1 MISKVVM
8 PDLGATGGPVTLIEW
23 LVATGEQVRAGQP
36 LFLVE
41 TDKAAVEV
49 EAFRDGLVRQLL
61 VETGDSVP
69 LGGVVALLADSLEEP
84 LPDILTAKDHLEAV
98 PLPGPIQYSFTTE
111 RDGRLLVSPVAR
123 RLAKTE
129 GIDLLHVEG
138 TGRQG
143 QILKRD
149 VVEALYA
156 TGIDLAEDRRIR
168 REPVSGMRKAIARLT
183 SKSKNEIPH
192 FYADITVD
200 MTQALAML
208 QEAREYAKES
218 DRYSPT
224 ITDVCLR
231 AAGLTLID
239 FPQLNASLLENEILY
254 YLDINIGLVVGLEE
268 GGLLVPVIHNADR
281 FDLYTL
287 AAVSSRLKERA
298 ESGILRESEL
308 SSGTFTLSNLGMF
321 GIDSFTAVINPPQ
334 AGMLA
339 LGAVQ
344 EAPAV
349 HNGAIVARPLMKAT
363 LSVDHRLVDGVAA
376 ARFLTSWKELLEN
389 PANMMVENTEETGR

>member
-1 MISKVVM
+1 
-8 PDLGATGGPVTLIEW
+8 
-23 LVATGEQVRAGQP
+23 
-36 LFLVE
+36 
-41 TDKAAVEV
+41 
-49 EAFRDGLVRQLL
+49 
-61 VETGDSVP
+61 
-69 LGGVVALLADSLEEP
+69 
-84 LPDILTAKDHLEAV
+84 
-98 PLPGPIQYSFTTE
+98 
-111 RDGRLLVSPVAR
+111 
-123 RLAKTE
+123 
-129 GIDLLHVEG
+129 
-138 TGRQG
+138 
-143 QILKRD
+143 
-149 VVEALYA
+149 
-156 TGIDLAEDRRIR
+156 
-168 REPVSGMRKAIARLT
+168 MRKAIARLT